1 MHVMRNCIDHGIEA
15 PEVRR
20 AAGKP
25 EAGTIV
31 DPRRAARQPRRHR
44 DRGRR
49 RGIDEQKLVRKAI
62 ERGLVD
68 AHEAREL
75 SRREMHNLMFLPG
88 VSTKDVADEM
98 SGRGVGMD
106 VVKTNIARLSGII
119 DVESEPGL
127 GTRLT
132 ITLPITLAII
142 QALIIRAAGRTFAV
156 PLNSVLESL
165 RVTPERGAHHRAA
178 RGDDAARA
186 DAAAGAPREAVPA
199 RARRSRAACRT
210 SSSWWWSGWRS
221 IGLASSSTSCI
232 GQEDIVIKSLGR
244 ALDDVPG
251 IAGATELGGK
261 KTVLVL
267 DVAQIVE
274 EAVGAVAAA

>member
-1 MHVMRNCIDHGIEA
+1 GIEK
-15 PEVRR
+15 PESRK
-20 AAGKP
+20 ASGKP
-25 EAGTIV
+25 DVGTISIK
-31 DPRRAARQPRRHR
+31 AEQ
-44 DRGRR
+44 RGNHVVIVIEDD
-49 RGIDEQKLVRKAI
+49 GQGLDEQKLLRKAV
-62 ERGLVD
+62 ERGVIG
-68 AHEAREL
+68 ANEARDL
-75 SRREMHNLMFLPG
+75 SRRDVHNLMFLPG
-88 VSTKDVADEM
+88 VSTKDVADEV

-119 DVESEPGL
+119 DVESEPGM

-132 ITLPITLAII
+132 LTLPITLAII

-165 RVTPERGAHHRAA
+165 RIAQADVRTIERREVMSLRGQTLPLARLEKLFRLERHDLEGVPNKQFVVVVGLAQHR
-178 RGDDAARA
+178 
-186 DAAAGAPREAVPA
+186 
-199 RARRSRAACRT
+199 
-210 SSSWWWSGWRS
+210 
-221 IGLASSSTSCI
+221 IGLLVDELM

-244 ALDDVPG
+244 ALAEVPG

-274 EAVGAVAAA
+274 EAVAAGGQEAA